1 MRKGIKRVQLQKSR
15 LPRRRYR
22 EDIPDDCRDCSF
34 WLKGID
40 NCSRYDCFYL
50 IEEERQMTAEGDRP
64 DSDCRACP
72 YGRERPCVGYCIKE
86 LHRENA
92 RQFADQK
99 GR

>member
-1 MRKGIKRVQLQKSR
+1 
-15 LPRRRYR
+15 
-22 EDIPDDCRDCSF
+22 
-34 WLKGID
+34 
-40 NCSRYDCFYL
+40 
-50 IEEERQMTAEGDRP
+50 MTAEGERP
-64 DSDCRACP
+64 DPDCRACP

>member
-40 NCSRYDCFYL
+40 SCSRYDCFYL
-50 IEEERQMTAEGDRP
+50 IEEEKRMTAEGEKP
-64 DSDCRACP
+64 DPDCRTCP